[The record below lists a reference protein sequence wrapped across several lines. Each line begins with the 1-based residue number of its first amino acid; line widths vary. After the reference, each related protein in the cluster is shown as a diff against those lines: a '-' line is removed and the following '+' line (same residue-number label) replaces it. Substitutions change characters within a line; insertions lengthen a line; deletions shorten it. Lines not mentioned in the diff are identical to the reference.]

1 MKKILLTLAAL
12 SAILPA
18 ASAQQ
23 RADTLVVNRPDK
35 VTVITSSE
43 AQEIRIQGSAEDPD
57 YTYFGSIALSPDAAI
72 AVQEGGPVL
81 FGFDIFKWRKKE
93 SPAPAAKRKPSRY
106 STTGFERFDLGFT
119 ETLSAPSDLKPSTRF
134 CSDLGASFFN
144 FRFRPFRTV
153 LEFSTS
159 LDLGY
164 RAVAVSG
171 GRQFVLE
178 DGVVDV
184 WPMDGSFRKQK
195 SSLRYNYVGIP
206 VYMSFLLGNRHNR
219 LAFGVAGHYNFNG
232 RIRDRYIPSN
242 GEKFSYKTAGVPVE
256 KLSWEYILRLDLDA
270 FGAYVKY
277 SPCPVL
283 AKDAGPSFNTLSFG
297 LSLNVPE
304 W

>member
-57 YTYFGSIALSPDAAI
+57 YAYFGSIALSPDAAI
-72 AVQEGGPVL
+72 AVQEGGPDL
-81 FGFDIFKWRKKE
+81 FGFDIFKLRKKQ
-93 SPAPAAKRKPSRY
+93 SPAPTVQRRPSRY
-106 STTGFERFDLGFT
+106 STSTVERIDLGFT
-119 ETLSAPSDLKPSTRF
+119 ESLSASRDLKLSTRF

-232 RIRDRYIPSN
+232 RIRDRHITSD
-242 GEKFSYKTAGVPVE
+242 GEKISYKTAGVPIE

-297 LSLNVPE
+297 LSLNVSE